1 MDTAASALP
10 PDKQRGTL
18 PENLSFQ
25 QNAPNRLDPEM
36 SEDRTKIVNEAIK
49 DKIQVNL
56 IMNSRTGGN
65 AAENSLPYR

>member
-10 PDKQRGTL
+10 PDKQRGIL
-18 PENLSFQ
+18 PESLPFQ

-49 DKIQVNL
+49 DKIQVTL
-56 IMNSRTGGN
+56 IMNNRTSGN
-65 AAENSLPYR
+65 APEISLPYR